1 VDLYAKQHPEA
12 MPRLIGTLVEF
23 MLHTIFEEGLFHADP
38 HSGNVFVL
46 PDGRLC
52 LLDFGMTGE
61 LDEPMRESLALLLEA
76 VVNGDAQAATDA
88 YLEMAEAS
96 ENVDRPA
103 LKADMR
109 AVLQEIQGHDLTEVS
124 VGGAL
129 ASLLRAGSQHGV
141 HNPGAFFLLTRAF
154 IILESQMQQLAPH
167 FDFMGA
173 FREQIV
179 RLAAQHFSLARLKD
193 KGIKLARE
201 LERLVN
207 DAPRD
212 TRRVLRRVGE
222 GNLGRVQAPG
232 IEALGDRIS
241 RDLKRLT
248 GAIVLAALVVGGSM
262 LEMSPLSG
270 WRGLLS
276 VTMLLTG
283 VLGTLVISL
292 GALRRRLGRR

>member
-1 VDLYAKQHPEA
+1 
-12 MPRLIGTLVEF
+12 MPRVIGTLVEF

-61 LDEPMRESLALLLEA
+61 FDAAMRESLARLLEG
-76 VVNGDAQAATDA
+76 VVNEDAQAATDA
-88 YLEMAEAS
+88 YLEMAEGS

-103 LKADMR
+103 LKADVR
-109 AVLQEIQGHDLTEVS
+109 AVLQEIHGSDLAAVS

-154 IILESQMQQLAPH
+154 VILESQMQELAPH

-179 RLAAQHFSLARLKD
+179 RLAKQHFSLARLKD
-193 KGIKLARE
+193 EGIKLARE

-212 TRRVLRRVGE
+212 TRRVLRRVAE
-222 GNLGRVQAPG
+222 GSLGRVQAPG
-232 IEALGDRIS
+232 VEALGDRIS

-248 GAIVLAALVVGGSM
+248 HAIALAALVVGGSM
-262 LEMSPLSG
+262 LDMASLVG
-270 WRGLLS
+270 WRGLLG
-276 VTMLLTG
+276 VTMIITG
-283 VLGTLVISL
+283 LLGTLLMSL
-292 GALRRRLGRR
+292 GALRRRLVRR